1 MAHTK
6 SEATR
11 EKVIQGAL
19 RALCEHGV
27 TATTTRKIATECEV
41 PLATLHYPFDSKSAL
56 LLAVLD
62 AINDETTAAMRAD
75 LRGSADLAACI
86 AQTIRAAWRFME
98 RSRDLQVVQYE
109 LTLYALRGDAAWL
122 AERQYESYVRVWRE
136 MLMATAERT
145 GELDAAGGTALA
157 RFILAGVDGLLLQD
171 LARPGKARSR
181 KGLDALIRA
190 AQGYALALRRVEAA
204 EAAD

>member
-1 MAHTK
+1 
-6 SEATR
+6 
-11 EKVIQGAL
+11 
-19 RALCEHGV
+19 
-27 TATTTRKIATECEV
+27 
-41 PLATLHYPFDSKSAL
+41 
-56 LLAVLD
+56 
-62 AINDETTAAMRAD
+62 
-75 LRGSADLAACI
+75 
-86 AQTIRAAWRFME
+86 
-98 RSRDLQVVQYE
+98 
-109 LTLYALRGDAAWL
+109 
-122 AERQYESYVRVWRE
+122 
-136 MLMATAERT
+136 MATAERT